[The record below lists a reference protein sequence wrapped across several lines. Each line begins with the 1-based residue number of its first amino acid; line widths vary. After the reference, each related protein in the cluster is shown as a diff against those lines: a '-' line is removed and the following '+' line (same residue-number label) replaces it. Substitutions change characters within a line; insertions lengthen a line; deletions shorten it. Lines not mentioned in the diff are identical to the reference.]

1 MNLALHKK
9 WSFPLRISSVNVEAA
24 DLATFAEEILTVK
37 LHFLCSAVSWIAIE
51 HETTLLLAFKDFVK
65 QKGCK
70 NKVRKYFCKRAQK
83 LKPNHITCRG
93 KKILGTEAV
102 PQTVLVKTYS

>member
-1 MNLALHKK
+1 M
-9 WSFPLRISSVNVEAA
+9 NVEAA
-24 DLATFAEEILTVK
+24 DLATFTEEILTVK
-37 LHFLCSAVSWIAIE
+37 LHSLCSAVSWIAIE
-51 HETTLLLAFKDFVK
+51 HEATLLLAFKDFVK

-83 LKPNHITCRG
+83 LKPNHITCRV